1 MQYDPVQVWLY
12 HELLAAVPEE
22 MGQALE
28 RTAYSPNI
36 KERRDYSC
44 ALFDVEGRMLAQAA
58 HIPVHLGAMPILMAH
73 LLNTIE
79 WEPGDMVLTNDP
91 YSAGTHL
98 PDWTLVAPVF
108 LNDRLAGFVA
118 NRAHHADTGGS
129 VPGSMPLAR
138 EIFEEGI
145 RIPPVKLLR
154 QGTIDENLLSIL
166 LANVRTPRERLG
178 DLHAQIG
185 ANRVGAVR
193 LPVLLQ
199 RDGLE
204 KWQTRF
210 NELIAYSEQV
220 TRSLLKKI
228 PPGSYEFSDR
238 LDDDGRDTSDIL
250 IRVRAVLPG
259 DGSVRFDFTGSAPQT
274 AGGVN
279 APEAVTRSACYYVI
293 RCLAELE
300 VPTNEGCWRPVEVIA
315 PLGTIVNPLP
325 PAAVAGGNVETSQR
339 LVDVLFGALAQA
351 LPDRIPAASQGTM
364 NNLLFGGYDSY
375 RERPFAYYETMAGGS
390 GACPECDGAS
400 GLHSH
405 MTNTRN
411 TPVEALETA
420 YPVRVLEYKLAEGTG
435 GRGQHRGGD
444 GVQRSFQFLCETTL
458 TLLTER
464 RTHAP
469 YGLAGGKPGRRGE
482 NLIQSEGSLQARLS
496 KGTLHC
502 PAGTVLTIRTPG
514 GGGWGL
520 KGGQPR

>member
-1 MQYDPVQVWLY
+1 MLMQYDPVRVWLY
-12 HELLAAVPEE
+12 HELLTAVPEE

-44 ALFDVEGRMLAQAA
+44 ALFDAGGRMLAQAA
-58 HIPVHLGAMPILMAH
+58 HIPVHLGARPLLMAY
-73 LLNTIE
+73 LLNHIQ
-79 WEPGDMVLTNDP
+79 WKPGDMVLTNDP

-98 PDWTLVAPVF
+98 PDWTLIAPVF
-108 LNDRLAGFVA
+108 LNDTLAGFVA

-129 VPGSMPLAR
+129 VPGSMPLAH

-154 QGTIDENLLSIL
+154 RNKLDEELFNLL
-166 LANVRTPRERLG
+166 LANVRTARERMG

-185 ANRVGAVR
+185 ANRVGITR
-193 LPVLLQ
+193 FLVLLQ
-199 RDGLE
+199 RDGLQT
-204 KWQTRF
+204 WQTRF
-210 NELIAYSEQV
+210 DELIAYSEQV
-220 TRSLLKKI
+220 TRSVLQSI
-228 PPGSYEFSDR
+228 PPGDYEFTDR
-238 LDDDGRDTSDIL
+238 LDDDGRGTSEL
-250 IRVRAVLPG
+250 PIRVRATLPG
-259 DGSVRFDFTGSAPQT
+259 DGSVRFDFTGSAKQA

-300 VPTNEGCWRPVEVIA
+300 VPTNEGCWRPVEVVA
-315 PLGTIVNPLP
+315 PPGTIVNPLP

-339 LVDVLFGALAQA
+339 LVDVLLGALAQA

-364 NNLLFGGYDSY
+364 NNLLFGGDDPY
-375 RERPFAYYETMAGGS
+375 RNRPFAYYETIAGGS
-390 GACPECDGAS
+390 GACPCCDGAS

-411 TPVEALETA
+411 TPIEALETA
-420 YPVRVLEYKLAEGTG
+420 YPVRVLEYTLADGTG
-435 GRGQHRGGD
+435 GKGLHRGGD
-444 GVQRSFQFLCETTL
+444 GIKRTFQFLCNTTL

-464 RTHAP
+464 RKYAP
-469 YGLAGGKPGRRGE
+469 YGLAGGKPGKRGV
-482 NLIQSEGSLQARLS
+482 NLIQWEGGGQVELN

-520 KGGQPR
+520 KR

>member
-1 MQYDPVQVWLY
+1 MQYDPVRVWLY
-12 HELLAAVPEE
+12 HELLTAVPEE

-44 ALFDVEGRMLAQAA
+44 ALFDAVGRMLAQAA
-58 HIPVHLGAMPILMAH
+58 HIPVHLGAMPILMAY
-73 LLNTIE
+73 LLKCIE

-98 PDWTLVAPVF
+98 PDWTLIAPVF
-108 LNDRLAGFVA
+108 LEGRLTGFVA

-129 VPGSMPLAR
+129 VPGSMPLAH

-145 RIPPVKLLR
+145 RIPPVKLLHR
-154 QGTIDENLLSIL
+154 DALDKDLLNVL
-166 LANVRTPRERLG
+166 LANVRTPYERMG

-185 ANRVGAVR
+185 ANRVGIAR
-193 LPVLLQ
+193 FLVLLQ

-204 KWQTRF
+204 TWQARF
-210 NELIAYSEQV
+210 DELISYSEQV
-220 TRSLLKKI
+220 TRSVLKTI
-228 PPGSYEFSDR
+228 PPGDYEFTDR
-238 LDDDGRDTSDIL
+238 LDDDGRGSSAL
-250 IRVRAVLPG
+250 PIRVRATLPG
-259 DGSVRFDFTGSAPQT
+259 DGSVRFDFTGSAEQA

-293 RCLAELE
+293 RCLAESE

-315 PLGTIVNPLP
+315 PPGTIVNPLP

-339 LVDVLFGALAQA
+339 LVDVLLGALAQA

-364 NNLLFGGYDSY
+364 NNLLFGGYDPF
-375 RERPFAYYETMAGGS
+375 RNRPFAYYETIAGGA
-390 GACPECDGAS
+390 GACPACDGAS

-411 TPVEALETA
+411 TPIEALETA
-420 YPVRVLEYKLAEGTG
+420 YPVRVLEYKLADSTG
-435 GRGQHRGGD
+435 GKGLHRGGD
-444 GVQRSFQFLCETTL
+444 GIQRSFQFLCDTTL

-464 RTHAP
+464 RKHAP
-469 YGLAGGKPGRRGE
+469 YGLAGGKPGKRGA
-482 NLIQSEGSLQARLS
+482 NLIQLERGGQVELN

-502 PAGTVLTIRTPG
+502 PAGTVLTLRTPG

-520 KGGQPR
+520 KR